1 MLESVVDLL
10 QGQVPRSG
18 IKWLSC
24 SLILHSLSCA
34 TKHQCQAE
42 GRVGCCHLHELLQL
56 IQDVVVVLLLQML
69 AGGDQVR
76 PPALQGWI
84 NGFQQVFQSVQ
95 LPTFIA
101 RLENAFYE
109 DLWRTFLEQEG
120 SKKSEVWD
128 WSWQSG
134 ICSELHTLLGQ
145 SLSVFSSEKPS
156 PGMLHPLLLWVA
168 VYTHWSS
175 FSPQIYSLIITFVP
189 NAIGPACSPT
199 RKSDTANSISISSL

>member
-1 MLESVVDLL
+1 M
-10 QGQVPRSG
+10 
-18 IKWLSC
+18 
-24 SLILHSLSCA
+24 
-34 TKHQCQAE
+34 
-42 GRVGCCHLHELLQL
+42 GCCHLHKLLQL

-145 SLSVFSSEKPS
+145 SLSAFSSEKPS
-156 PGMLHPLLLWVA
+156 PGMLHPLLL
-168 VYTHWSS
+168 
-175 FSPQIYSLIITFVP
+175 
-189 NAIGPACSPT
+189 
-199 RKSDTANSISISSL
+199 